1 MYFSEN
7 NETDQIIIIE
17 TFENVQTKW
26 HWSKNFSGI
35 YSHHLTSVT
44 LTTLGTGAGITLCYD
59 HQWQHQDCSNVWD
72 WCQWRIQESL
82 VTCGCNLVP
91 TMISVSIIKQWSMW
105 LILFIS
111 LVLVQNIKWKLY
123 NHQEQF
129 SSSQLILFSFLSTSP
144 PTSPYF
150 CSASS
155 SLWSGSCA
163 GINIRDLTSPSDTS
177 HKVST
182 LTMWWCESAVMIRSV
197 KMVIS
202 ALISH

>member
-1 MYFSEN
+1 MYFSES

-82 VTCGCNLVP
+82 VTSGCKLLP

-105 LILFIS
+105 LILLIS

-129 SSSQLILFSFLSTSP
+129 SSSLVQCTAARSRDVGRAEASQQFPVSLS
-144 PTSPYF
+144 
-150 CSASS
+150 AQGV
-155 SLWSGSCA
+155 SGWL
-163 GINIRDLTSPSDTS
+163 GWIWG
-177 HKVST
+177 V
-182 LTMWWCESAVMIRSV
+182 
-197 KMVIS
+197 
-202 ALISH
+202 